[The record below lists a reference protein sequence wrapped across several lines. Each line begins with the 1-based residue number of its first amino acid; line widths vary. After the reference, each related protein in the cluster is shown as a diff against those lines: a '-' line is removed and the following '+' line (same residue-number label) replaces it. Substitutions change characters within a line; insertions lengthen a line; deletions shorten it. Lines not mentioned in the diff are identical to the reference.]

1 MIVVTLKDAR
11 ELGYCSRGMRDWFQR
26 HGLDWSRFIREGLP
40 ADDLLA
46 TGDAMA
52 GALVEHVRGRDGR

>member
-1 MIVVTLKDAR
+1 MIVTLSDAR
-11 ELGYCSRGMRDWFQR
+11 ELGYCSRGMRDFFRR

-46 TGDAMA
+46 TGDAMVET
-52 GALVEHVRGRDGR
+52 LVEYVRGRDGR